1 MKDGNMKKLTLYTLT
16 FLFTLAAVSKAEVFI
31 KCDHISGKLDKKIIS
46 QLEYIHLGD
55 ESYKFSNIYGKK
67 SSYGWDKKEQKF
79 YISRTYKT
87 RIQDYKIYN
96 VFNGVKA
103 TRAEIDRETGTL
115 TFSTNIFQCNKI
127 KKSDLPI
134 TKVIQKF

>member
-1 MKDGNMKKLTLYTLT
+1 MKNGNMKKLSLYTFA
-16 FLFTLAAVSKAEVFI
+16 FLFALATVSKAEVFI
-31 KCDHISGKLDKKIIS
+31 KCDHISGNLDKKIIS
-46 QLEYIHLGD
+46 RLEYIHLGD
-55 ESYKFSNIYGKK
+55 ESYKYSNISGKK
-67 SSYGWDKKEQKF
+67 FSYGWDKKEQKF
-79 YISRTYKT
+79 YFLRTYKT
-87 RIQDYKIYN
+87 RIQDYKIYY

-115 TFSTNIFQCNKI
+115 TFSTNTFQCNKI